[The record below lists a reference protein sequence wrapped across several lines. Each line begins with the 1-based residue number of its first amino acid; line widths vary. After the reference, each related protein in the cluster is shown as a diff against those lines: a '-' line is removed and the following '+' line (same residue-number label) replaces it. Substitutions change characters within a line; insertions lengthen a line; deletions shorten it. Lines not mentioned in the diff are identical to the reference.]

1 MKKVWKG
8 AAAAIAALSL
18 GATGF
23 MGVTSAYA
31 APTEGKASITLN
43 NFDSAHSYKIYQLM
57 TGTVT
62 AKDGKETITDAKWGS
77 DAKSSGDVSSTTLDD
92 IAGLESTSA
101 EKANT
106 VIEDYVDTAK
116 GSMFTNDGEYDP
128 GYYVIIDQTETPG
141 KGDSVALPVL
151 VLLHAGET
159 FSINEKHDTV
169 VAIKKVE
176 ENTKTIDAPGE
187 NDNVDARVKDKIDN
201 NYNDTADY
209 NIGDRVDYEFIS
221 TVPSN
226 YDEYDV
232 YTYIFT
238 DTLSAGLT
246 FNNDVAVYVDGAS
259 TALAD
264 TNYTVAQQTSNNG
277 FTVTFGKDKGLKNVN
292 GVNAGSTI
300 KIKFSATLNSNAVVT
315 DKAGNDGNT
324 NTMHLEYSS
333 DPRDTTATKTT
344 EDDSVIVFTYKLNF
358 DKVDATNEAT
368 KLAGAKFV
376 IKSTSG
382 DHNGKYA
389 TADANGKLSG
399 WLNTKPAAT
408 ATGMDNGIFESAENT
423 GTFGIQGLDDGTYEL
438 EEIVA
443 PDGYSLPA
451 NPKTSFTINGK
462 LGDDGKGLQDWSTA
476 NGVTEVKVGDKAAES
491 LVSHITNSKASS
503 LPETGGMGTVVLYT
517 AGVAIVLIAGIGLT
531 IALRRRQA

>member
-77 DAKSSGDVSSTTLDD
+77 DAKISGDVSSTTLDD

-176 ENTKTIDAPGE
+176 ENTKTIDAP
-187 NDNVDARVKDKIDN
+187 VRMTTLMRVSRI
-201 NYNDTADY
+201 
-209 NIGDRVDYEFIS
+209 RS
-221 TVPSN
+221 TTTTTIPRI
-226 YDEYDV
+226 
-232 YTYIFT
+232 TT
-238 DTLSAGLT
+238 SA
-246 FNNDVAVYVDGAS
+246 
-259 TALAD
+259 
-264 TNYTVAQQTSNNG
+264 
-277 FTVTFGKDKGLKNVN
+277 
-292 GVNAGSTI
+292 
-300 KIKFSATLNSNAVVT
+300 
-315 DKAGNDGNT
+315 
-324 NTMHLEYSS
+324 
-333 DPRDTTATKTT
+333 
-344 EDDSVIVFTYKLNF
+344 
-358 DKVDATNEAT
+358 
-368 KLAGAKFV
+368 
-376 IKSTSG
+376 
-382 DHNGKYA
+382 
-389 TADANGKLSG
+389 
-399 WLNTKPAAT
+399 
-408 ATGMDNGIFESAENT
+408 
-423 GTFGIQGLDDGTYEL
+423 
-438 EEIVA
+438 
-443 PDGYSLPA
+443 
-451 NPKTSFTINGK
+451 
-462 LGDDGKGLQDWSTA
+462 
-476 NGVTEVKVGDKAAES
+476 
-491 LVSHITNSKASS
+491 
-503 LPETGGMGTVVLYT
+503 
-517 AGVAIVLIAGIGLT
+517 
-531 IALRRRQA
+531 IALTTSSSAPFPAITMSMMYTPTSSPIPCRRA